1 MGPSNKSLRSFVIAF
16 ITAFGLG
23 GQPGKYLM
31 DASHLHLQWQKSR
44 LHLRST
50 MEVQLLFE

>member
-1 MGPSNKSLRSFVIAF
+1 MGPSKESLQSFVITF
-16 ITAFGLG
+16 ITAFSLC

-31 DASHLHLQWQKSR
+31 DASHLHLQWQKKSR

-50 MEVQLLFE
+50 MEVQLFE